1 MDPPQKNSSPPL
13 ATRLCLFRVVVLG
26 NEFHHFYYSIGV
38 YHYPKGTTGTTR
50 VNIPLGSKTR
60 PRVVYLSGIP
70 LGALEGGNPPVISC
84 VGKPLS
90 RWLKV

>member
-1 MDPPQKNSSPPL
+1 MDPHNDSGSPPL
-13 ATRLCLFRVVVLG
+13 ATI
-26 NEFHHFYYSIGV
+26 FYSGWWYLVTSFTIFITV
-38 YHYPKGTTGTTR
+38 YGFIILQKEPPEPAQ

-70 LGALEGGNPPVISC
+70 LGALEGGNPPVLSC